1 VALAA
6 LIYDQNRY
14 AFSQIGISIA
24 YYLVRCMM
32 KKIVLLCF
40 IILCTVFSC
49 SRLDLAV
56 NLANSYITN
65 KTDDFFDLSGEQRK
79 WFKKSIAKDIDKV
92 KKTIFP
98 QLATEM
104 LQISQT
110 INNQKSF
117 DTATVLNSYDRLVN
131 LFYDGLRIF
140 TSTAV
145 GLADKLALEQMV
157 YFQKEADKKFSEMK
171 EDPNKK
177 SYTKIKKHFDSWA
190 GGMNSEQKKEL
201 KVFVDKN
208 PPPINEAVYS
218 RQNLVH
224 EFLRSYPDKLA
235 RKKFVEKFFT
245 NYDSMLDSN
254 YKKVLAEKHNRV
266 AAFVTN
272 LLNKMPEDQRQ
283 TLVETIRDRAN
294 QLLKI
299 SKG

>member
-1 VALAA
+1 
-6 LIYDQNRY
+6 
-14 AFSQIGISIA
+14 
-24 YYLVRCMM
+24 M

-65 KTDDFFDLSGEQRK
+65 KTDDFFDLTREQSK
-79 WFKKSIAKDIDKV
+79 WLKKSIAKDIVKV

-104 LQISQT
+104 FKISQT
-110 INNQKSF
+110 INSQRIF
-117 DTATVLNSYDRLVN
+117 DTATVLNSYKRLEN

-140 TSTAV
+140 SPTAI
-145 GLADKLALEQMV
+145 GLADKLVPAQIEYL
-157 YFQKEADKKFSEMK
+157 QKEADKKFTEMK
-171 EDPNKK
+171 DDPSKK
-177 SYTKIKKHFDSWA
+177 FYKKIKKHFDSWA
-190 GGMNSEQKKEL
+190 GGMSSGQKKEL
-201 KVFVDKN
+201 KIFVDKN
-208 PPPINEAVYS
+208 PPPIKESVYS
-218 RQNLVH
+218 RQSLVH
-224 EFLRSYPDKLA
+224 EFVRSYPDKVA
-235 RKKFVEKFFT
+235 RKKYVERLFT
-245 NYDSMLDSN
+245 NYDSMLDPN
-254 YKKVLAEKHNRV
+254 YKKILVEKHNRV

-272 LLNKMPEDQRQ
+272 ILNKMSEDQRQ